1 MDSNHLRCRN
11 LNPHPQHHVE
21 KDDNS
26 DHNEEEETMIDD
38 DVQLRHEEEP
48 NVTYT
53 YLGGKYYMSVHTQYH
68 HQVAK
73 HMYDAQL
80 RFSNLY
86 YVYFSIQLN

>member
-1 MDSNHLRCRN
+1 
-11 LNPHPQHHVE
+11 
-21 KDDNS
+21 
-26 DHNEEEETMIDD
+26 MIDD